1 MNEQT
6 LIDWFSTQGRAAIA
20 FSGGVDSTFL
30 LACAQKALNENV
42 KAYTC
47 QSAFVPD
54 WELNEAR
61 DFCKAHRIAMEVI
74 PLDILADAKIA
85 QNPIDRCY
93 LCKKRVFG
101 AIVQKAAD
109 EGFTVVC
116 DGTNVDDAG
125 DFRPGTR
132 AAKEL
137 GVVSPL
143 QLLGYDKQAIR
154 RASASMGL
162 PTAQKPAY
170 ACLATRIPTDHPI
183 KKEALERIDK
193 AEQVFHT
200 LGYPAVRVRCHD
212 DLARIELA
220 QDQLAVFLRSE
231 DLSEVSR
238 QVKQAGFRYVSL
250 DLEGYKTGN
259 MNVGKERLL

>member
-6 LIDWFSTQGRAAIA
+6 LIDWFAAQGRAAIA

-30 LACAQKALNENV
+30 LACAQKALQENV

-61 DFCKAHRIAMEVI
+61 GFCKAQGIAMEVI
-74 PLDILADAKIA
+74 PLDVLADARIA

-101 AIVQKAAD
+101 AIVQKAA
-109 EGFTVVC
+109 EQGFAVVC
-116 DGTNVDDAG
+116 DGTNLDDAG

-132 AAKEL
+132 AAQEL
-137 GVVSPL
+137 GVLSPL

-170 ACLATRIPTDHPI
+170 ACLATRIPIDHPI
-183 KKEALERIDK
+183 TKQALERIDK
-193 AEQVFHT
+193 AERVFHA

-212 DLARIELA
+212 ELARIELA
-220 QDQLAVFLRSE
+220 QDQLRTFLQKE
-231 DLSEVSR
+231 DLASVSR
-238 QVKQAGFRYVSL
+238 QVKQAGFRYVAL

-259 MNVGKERLL
+259 MNVGKERLQ